1 MYSSN
6 THQQRLLMKKENIIS
21 LLASNLM
28 RKRRADITLFNS
40 VLNSKFIKSSFFHS
54 PTNPQENDNRRS

>member
-6 THQQRLLMKKENIIS
+6 THQQQLLMKKENIIS

-28 RKRRADITLFNS
+28 RK
-40 VLNSKFIKSSFFHS
+40 K
-54 PTNPQENDNRRS
+54 